1 MSLRSSLTALKRLF
15 PDISTADIAYEADSC
30 DSTSA
35 ERGKETSMIE
45 VLPDMPAGVIGIR
58 VSGRLR
64 GDDLRDFRPAMENLL
79 KTGEIRIV
87 EVIASD
93 YGGLSP
99 GGLVEDLKL
108 GFGALFQHHSAFKRI
123 AVVSDKEWV
132 THTLHALAWMV
143 PGELAMFGIDE
154 LEQAKEWAAG

>member
-1 MSLRSSLTALKRLF
+1 
-15 PDISTADIAYEADSC
+15 
-30 DSTSA
+30 
-35 ERGKETSMIE
+35 MIE
-45 VLPDMPAGVIGIR
+45 VLPDMPEGVIGIR

-64 GDDLRDFRPAMENLL
+64 GDDLREFKLAMEGLL

-93 YGGLSP
+93 YEGFGP

-108 GFGALFQHHSAFKRI
+108 GFGALFRHHSAFKRI

-132 THTLHALAWMV
+132 AHTLHALAWMV
-143 PGELAMFGIDE
+143 PGELEMFGLDE
-154 LEQAKEWAAG
+154 LERAKEWAAG